1 MSQDGETN
9 VGAARLPLAPLD
21 GLDDLPVHDHVTRF
35 EAVHEALAGR
45 LDGSDDTSA
54 GGTEA

>member
-9 VGAARLPLAPLD
+9 EAAALPPLAPLE

-35 EAVHEALAGR
+35 EAVHEALAAR
-45 LDGSDDTSA
+45 LDGADDGSA
-54 GGTEA
+54 GGTGV